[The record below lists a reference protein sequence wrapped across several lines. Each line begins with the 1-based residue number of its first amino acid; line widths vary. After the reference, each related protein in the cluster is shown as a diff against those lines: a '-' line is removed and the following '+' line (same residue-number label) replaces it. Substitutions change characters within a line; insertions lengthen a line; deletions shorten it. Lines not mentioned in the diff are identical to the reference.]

1 MINTNPITQGVTVH
15 LEKGTFHIR
24 ISVLDK
30 DDTLQKE
37 VLLHQGANC
46 VTISSSKAG
55 ILSLG
60 LAMTAIH
67 PEEDIHTNHTDQEKE
82 THREPNIET

>member
-1 MINTNPITQGVTVH
+1 MISTNPINQGVTVH
-15 LEKGTFHIR
+15 LEKGIFHIR

-37 VLLHQGANC
+37 VLHQGANC
-46 VTISSSKAG
+46 VAISTSKAG

-82 THREPNIET
+82 AHREPNIET